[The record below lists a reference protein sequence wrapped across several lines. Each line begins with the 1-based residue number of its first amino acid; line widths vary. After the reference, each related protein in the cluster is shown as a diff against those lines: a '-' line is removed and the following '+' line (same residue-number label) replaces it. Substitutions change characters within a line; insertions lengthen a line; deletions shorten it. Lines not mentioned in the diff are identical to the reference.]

1 MIKIITDSTSDISIK
16 EAKEFGIEVVPMTV
30 TFADESFKDG
40 IDLTN
45 EEFYEKLSVSKELP
59 VTSQINPNQF
69 EEVFN
74 KYKNDEIL
82 GIFISSKLSGTI
94 QSALIA
100 KNTLERDD
108 IHIVDS
114 KTATFAEGILV
125 REAVK
130 MVKEKMNIEDIVT
143 RLNEISSR
151 LKIYALV
158 DTLKYLQYGGRIS
171 ATTAVVGKV
180 LNITPIISLEDGVV
194 SSPAKV
200 RGKKLGYKWIVDKI
214 KDIEID
220 KNYPVAFGNA
230 NAPASMES
238 LYEVI
243 NKNFDIDERNVV
255 KSGICSAIGTHAGP
269 GAVGIAFVSKE

>member
-1 MIKIITDSTSDISIK
+1 
-16 EAKEFGIEVVPMTV
+16 MTV
-30 TFADESFKDG
+30 TFENESFKDG

-45 EEFYEKLSVSKELP
+45 EEFYEKLSTSKELP
-59 VTSQINPNQF
+59 VTSQVNPSQF

-100 KNTLERDD
+100 KNTLEMDN

-114 KTATFAEGILV
+114 NTATFAEGILV

-130 MVKEKMNIEDIVT
+130 MVKEKINIEDIVIK
-143 RLNEISSR
+143 LNEISSR

-171 ATTAVVGKV
+171 ATTAMVGRV
-180 LNITPIISLEDGVV
+180 LNITPVISLEDGVV

-214 KDIEID
+214 KETKMDT
-220 KNYPVAFGNA
+220 NYPIAFGNA
-230 NAPASMES
+230 NAPSAMES

-243 NKNFDIDERNVV
+243 NKNFEIDEENVI

-269 GAVGIAFVSKE
+269 GAVGIAFVSEE